1 MTTPT
6 TLPPTGTGTAP
17 SPEGSPAPS
26 RRSSLAAAGSR
37 QSNLAGRIAGW
48 SARHRRAAVLGWLLF
63 VVAATALSAVVGT
76 VEVQSSESGHGD
88 SRRADEIIAAAGF
101 PDRAAEMVLVQSDT
115 LVADDPAF
123 RAAVADTTAAVERT
137 GRVLDVRSDAVS
149 ADRHAVLVTF
159 DLTGPAE
166 DAADRVGP
174 VRDAVAAVQRA
185 HPELYVAQTGGASIG
200 EAIGRTLDAD
210 MHRLSMLSIPV
221 TLGILVIAFGAL
233 LAAVLPMGLA
243 LTAFLGSLGL
253 LAVVSRI
260 APAVDTTMHLML
272 LMGLAVGV
280 DYCLFYLRREREER
294 ARGAS
299 AERALA
305 IAAATSGRSVL
316 ISALTVIIAMSGMFL
331 TQDATFVSMATGTI
345 LVVAT
350 AGVGSLTVLP
360 AVLSKLGD
368 RIDLGR
374 VPGIYRRQSSG
385 RFWRATMRVVL
396 RRPGV
401 SATLAAA
408 ALLVLAV
415 PLLGMRTAEEDVTAL
430 RKSAPALSAFVH
442 VKAAFP
448 GGAEP
453 AVLAIRADDV
463 TTPALTAAIAELKT
477 RALAT
482 GQLHEPVSVEVNPD
496 RTVAVVKVGLAG
508 SGVDAASEQ
517 AVRTLREQVVPRT
530 VQGVDGAEVLVT
542 GQAADSVDFNAALA
556 RSVPLV
562 FGFVLGLAFLLMLV
576 SFRSVVVAATAI
588 VLNLLSVAAA
598 YGLLVLVF
606 QHGWGEALL
615 GFESVG
621 SITNWV
627 PLFLF
632 VILFGLSMDYHVFVL
647 SRIREGHDRG
657 WPSRLAVSRGI
668 RGTAG
673 VITSAA
679 VVMVAVF
686 ALFTTGTLVSMKEL
700 GFGLAVAVLID
711 ATVVRAVL
719 LPAVMVLLGERNWYL
734 PRWLGWLPRLSH
746 EEPPDALPPTEP
758 IGAEPIGA
766 EPGR

>member
-1 MTTPT
+1 MTTST
-6 TLPPTGTGTAP
+6 ILPPPATGSGAGQAT
-17 SPEGSPAPS
+17 S
-26 RRSSLAAAGSR
+26 RNGNLAA
-37 QSNLAGRIAGW
+37 RIAGW
-48 SARHRRAAVLGWLLF
+48 SARHRGMAVLGWLLF
-63 VVAATALSAVVGT
+63 VIAATALSAVVGT
-76 VEVQSSESGHGD
+76 VEAKNSESGHGD

-101 PDRAAEMVLVQSDT
+101 PDRAAEMVLIQSDR
-115 LVADDPAF
+115 LVAEDPAF
-123 RAAVADTTAAVERT
+123 RAAVTDTVAAVEGT
-137 GRVLDVRSDAVS
+137 GQVLDVRSDAVS
-149 ADRHAVLVTF
+149 GDRRAVLVTF
-159 DLTGPAE
+159 ALTGPA
-166 DAADRVGP
+166 DGAADRVGP
-174 VRDAVAAVQRA
+174 VRDAVAAVQRD

-200 EAIGRTLDAD
+200 EAIGKTLDAD

-221 TLGILVIAFGAL
+221 TLGILIVAFGAL

-253 LAVVSRI
+253 LAAASRF

-294 ARGAS
+294 ARGAGPGQ
-299 AERALA
+299 ALA

-331 TQDATFVSMATGTI
+331 TQDTTFISLATGTI

-350 AGVGSLTVLP
+350 AAVGALTVLP

-374 VPGIYRRQSSG
+374 VPGLYRRQSSG
-385 RFWRATMRVVL
+385 RFWRTTMGVVL
-396 RRPGV
+396 RRPGLSAV
-401 SATLAAA
+401 LATATL
-408 ALLVLAV
+408 LTLAV
-415 PLLGMRTAEEDVTAL
+415 PLLGMRTAEEDITAL
-430 RKSAPALSAFVH
+430 KNPAPALSAFLR

-453 AVLAIRADDV
+453 AVVAIRADDV
-463 TTPALTAAIAELKT
+463 TTPALTAAIDNLKA

-482 GQLHEPVSVEVNPD
+482 GQLHEPVTVEVNPD
-496 RTVAVVKVGLAG
+496 RTVAVVKVGLSG
-508 SGVDAASEQ
+508 SGVDAASER
-517 AVRTLREQVVPRT
+517 AVRTLREQVIPRT

-542 GQAADSVDFNAALA
+542 GLAADSVDFNAALG

-576 SFRSVVVAATAI
+576 SFRSLVVAVTAI

-657 WPSRLAVSRGI
+657 WPSKLAVSRGI

-686 ALFTTGTLVSMKEL
+686 ALFTTGTVVSMKEL
-700 GFGLAVAVLID
+700 GFGLAIAVLID
-711 ATVVRAVL
+711 ATIVRAVL
-719 LPAVMVLLGERNWYL
+719 LPSVMVLLGERNWYL
-734 PRWLGWLPRLSH
+734 PRWLGWLPRLSPD
-746 EEPPDALPPTEP
+746 EVPPGGLPQGVPTG
-758 IGAEPIGA
+758 IGLPA
-766 EPGR
+766 R

>member
-1 MTTPT
+1 MTTST
-6 TLPPTGTGTAP
+6 LLPPPDTGSDAG
-17 SPEGSPAPS
+17 PAAS
-26 RRSSLAAAGSR
+26 RNRNLAA
-37 QSNLAGRIAGW
+37 RIAGW
-48 SARHRRAAVLGWLLF
+48 SARHRGIAVLGWLLF

-76 VEVQSSESGHGD
+76 VEARNSESGHGD
-88 SRRADEIIAAAGF
+88 SRRADEIVAAAGF
-101 PDRAAEMVLVQSDT
+101 PDRAAEMVLVESDD
-115 LVADDPAF
+115 LVAEDPAF
-123 RAAVADTTAAVERT
+123 RAAVTDTVAAVERT
-137 GRVLDVRSDAVS
+137 GQVLDVRSDAVS
-149 ADRHAVLVTF
+149 GDRHAVLVTF
-159 DLTGPAE
+159 ALTGPAE
-166 DAADRVGP
+166 GAADRVGP
-174 VRDAVAAVQRA
+174 VRDAVAAVQRD

-221 TLGILVIAFGAL
+221 TLGILIVAFGAL

-253 LAVVSRI
+253 LAAASRL

-294 ARGAS
+294 ARGAT
-299 AERALA
+299 AERALE

-331 TQDATFVSMATGTI
+331 TQDTTFISLATGTI

-350 AGVGSLTVLP
+350 AAVGALTVLP

-374 VPGIYRRQSSG
+374 VPGLYRRRSSG
-385 RFWRATMRVVL
+385 RFWRTTMNVVL
-396 RRPGV
+396 RRPGI
-401 SATLAAA
+401 SAALAAV
-408 ALLVLAV
+408 ALLTLAV
-415 PLLGMRTAEEDVTAL
+415 PLLGMRTAEEDITAL
-430 RKSAPALSAFVH
+430 KNPAPALSAFLR

-453 AVLAIRADDV
+453 AVVAIRADDV
-463 TTPALTAAIAELKT
+463 TTPALTAAIDDLKS

-482 GQLHEPVSVEVNPD
+482 GQLHEPVTVEVNPD
-496 RTVAVVKVGLAG
+496 RTVAVVKVGLSG
-508 SGVDAASEQ
+508 SGVDAVSEQ

-542 GQAADSVDFNAALA
+542 GLAADSVDFNAALG

-576 SFRSVVVAATAI
+576 SFRSLVVAVTAI

-657 WPSRLAVSRGI
+657 WPNKLAISRGI

-686 ALFTTGTLVSMKEL
+686 ALFTTGTVVSMKEL
-700 GFGLAVAVLID
+700 GFGLAIAVLID
-711 ATVVRAVL
+711 ATIVRAVL
-719 LPAVMVLLGERNWYL
+719 LPSVMVLLGERNWYL
-734 PRWLGWLPRLSH
+734 PRWLGWLPRLA
-746 EEPPDALPPTEP
+746 PDEVPSGGLPQGVPTGV
-758 IGAEPIGA
+758 GASV
-766 EPGR
+766 R

>member
-1 MTTPT
+1 MTTST
-6 TLPPTGTGTAP
+6 IVPPPITGPDPDSGPDP
-17 SPEGSPAPS
+17 SSGPAH
-26 RRSSLAAAGSR
+26 RRPGNLAAS
-37 QSNLAGRIAGW
+37 IAAW
-48 SARHRRAAVLGWLLF
+48 SARHRRTAVFGWLLF
-63 VVAATALSAVVGT
+63 VIAATALSAVIGT
-76 VEVQSSESGHGD
+76 VEAKNGEYGHGD

-101 PDRAAEMVLVQSDT
+101 PDRATEMVLVESAALT
-115 LVADDPAF
+115 ADAPAF
-123 RAAVADTTAAVERT
+123 RAAVDATVAAVERT
-137 GRVLDVRSDAVS
+137 GQVENVRSDAVS
-149 ADRHAVLVTF
+149 ADRHALLVTF
-159 DLTGPAE
+159 DLTGPA
-166 DAADRVGP
+166 DSAAERVGP
-174 VRDAVAAVQRA
+174 VRDAVAGVARA
-185 HPELYVAQTGGASIG
+185 HPDLYVAQTGGASIG
-200 EAIGRTLDAD
+200 EAIGKTLDAD

-221 TLGILVIAFGAL
+221 TLGILIVAFGAL

-253 LAVVSRI
+253 LALASRL

-294 ARGAS
+294 ARGAGP
-299 AERALA
+299 ERALA

-331 TQDATFVSMATGTI
+331 TQDATFVSLAVGTI

-350 AGVGSLTVLP
+350 AGVGALTVLP

-368 RIDLGR
+368 RVDLGR
-374 VPGIYRRQSSG
+374 VPGLYRRQSGGG
-385 RFWRATMRVVL
+385 RAWQVIMRTVL
-396 RRPGV
+396 RRPAR
-401 SATLAAA
+401 SATLAAV
-408 ALLVLAV
+408 ALLALAL
-415 PLLGMRTAEEDVTAL
+415 PLLGMRTAEEDITAM
-430 RKSAPALSAFVH
+430 KNPAPAMASFLRVQS
-442 VKAAFP
+442 AFP

-463 TTPALTAAIAELKT
+463 TTPALTAAIDNLRTEAV
-477 RALAT
+477 AT
-482 GQLHEPVSVEVNPD
+482 GRLHEPVTVEVSPD
-496 RTVAVVKVGLAG
+496 RTVAVVRVGLSG
-508 SGVDAASEQ
+508 SGVDATSER
-517 AVRTLREQVVPRT
+517 AVRTLRDQIVPRT

-542 GQAADSVDFNAALA
+542 GLSASSVDFNAALG

-576 SFRSVVVAATAI
+576 SFRSLVVAFTAI

-606 QHGWGEALL
+606 QHGWGAALL
-615 GFESVG
+615 DFSPVG
-621 SITNWV
+621 SVTNWV

-632 VILFGLSMDYHVFVL
+632 VILFGLSMDYHVFIL
-647 SRIREGHDRG
+647 SRIREGYDRG
-657 WPSRLAVSRGI
+657 WPNKLAVSRGI

-686 ALFTTGTLVSMKEL
+686 ALFTTGSLVSMKEL

-711 ATVVRAVL
+711 ATIVRAVL
-719 LPAVMVLLGERNWYL
+719 LPSVMVLLGDRNWYL

-746 EEPPDALPPTEP
+746 GEPV
-758 IGAEPIGA
+758 
-766 EPGR
+766 R

>member
-1 MTTPT
+1 MTTSTLLPPPT
-6 TLPPTGTGTAP
+6 T
-17 SPEGSPAPS
+17 GSDGGPAVS
-26 RRSSLAAAGSR
+26 HNRNLAA
-37 QSNLAGRIAGW
+37 RIAGW
-48 SARHRRAAVLGWLLF
+48 SARHRGIAVLGWLLF
-63 VVAATALSAVVGT
+63 VIAATALSAVVGT
-76 VEVQSSESGHGD
+76 VEAKSSESGHGD

-101 PDRAAEMVLVQSDT
+101 PDRAAEMVLIESDD
-115 LVADDPAF
+115 LVAEDPAF
-123 RAAVADTTAAVERT
+123 RAAVTDTVAAVERT
-137 GRVLDVRSDAVS
+137 GQVLDVRSDAVS
-149 ADRHAVLVTF
+149 GDRHAVLVTF
-159 DLTGPAE
+159 GLTGPAE
-166 DAADRVGP
+166 GAADRVGP

-221 TLGILVIAFGAL
+221 TLGILIVAFGAL

-253 LAVVSRI
+253 LAAASRL

-294 ARGAS
+294 DRGAT
-299 AERALA
+299 APQALA

-331 TQDATFVSMATGTI
+331 TQDTTFISLATGTI

-350 AGVGSLTVLP
+350 AAVGSLTVLP

-374 VPGIYRRQSSG
+374 VPGLYRRRSSG
-385 RFWRATMRVVL
+385 RFWRTTMNVVL
-396 RRPGV
+396 RRPGI
-401 SATLAAA
+401 SAALAAVTLLTLAA
-408 ALLVLAV
+408 
-415 PLLGMRTAEEDVTAL
+415 PLLGMRTAEEDITAL
-430 RKSAPALSAFVH
+430 KNPAPALGAFLR

-453 AVLAIRADDV
+453 AVVAIRADDV
-463 TTPALTAAIAELKT
+463 TTPALTAAIDDLKT

-482 GQLHEPVSVEVNPD
+482 GQLHEPVTVEVNPD
-496 RTVAVVKVGLAG
+496 RTVAVVRVGLAG
-508 SGVDAASEQ
+508 SGVDATSER
-517 AVRTLREQVVPRT
+517 AVRVLREQVVPRT

-542 GQAADSVDFNAALA
+542 GLAADSVDFNAALG

-576 SFRSVVVAATAI
+576 SFRSLVVAATAI

-598 YGLLVLVF
+598 YGLLVVVF

-657 WPSRLAVSRGI
+657 WPSKLAVSRGI

-686 ALFTTGTLVSMKEL
+686 ALFTTGTVVSMKEL
-700 GFGLAVAVLID
+700 GFGLAIAVLID
-711 ATVVRAVL
+711 ATIVRAVL

-734 PRWLGWLPRLSH
+734 PRWLGWLPRLS
-746 EEPPDALPPTEP
+746 PDEVPSGGLSQGVPTGG
-758 IGAEPIGA
+758 GASV
-766 EPGR
+766 R

>member
-1 MTTPT
+1 MTTST
-6 TLPPTGTGTAP
+6 ILPPPVTGSA
-17 SPEGSPAPS
+17 PAPVAS
-26 RRSSLAAAGSR
+26 GKGNLAA
-37 QSNLAGRIAGW
+37 RIAGW
-48 SARHRRAAVLGWLLF
+48 SARHRRIAVLGWLLF
-63 VVAATALSAVVGT
+63 VIAATALSAVVGT
-76 VEVQSSESGHGD
+76 VEAKNSESGHGD

-101 PDRAAEMVLVQSDT
+101 PDRAAEMVLVESDS
-115 LVADDPAF
+115 LVAEDPAF
-123 RAAVADTTAAVERT
+123 RAAVTDTTAAIERT
-137 GRVLDVRSDAVS
+137 GQVLDVRSDAVS

-166 DAADRVGP
+166 GAADRVGP
-174 VRDAVAAVQRA
+174 VRDAVAAVQRD

-200 EAIGRTLDAD
+200 AAIGRTLDAD

-221 TLGILVIAFGAL
+221 TLGILIVAFGAL

-253 LAVVSRI
+253 LAAASRI

-280 DYCLFYLRREREER
+280 DYCLFYLRRDREER
-294 ARGAS
+294 ARGAT
-299 AERALA
+299 APQALA

-316 ISALTVIIAMSGMFL
+316 ISALTVIIAMSGMYL
-331 TQDATFVSMATGTI
+331 TQDTTFISLATGTI

-350 AGVGSLTVLP
+350 AAVGSLTVLP

-368 RIDLGR
+368 RVDLGR
-374 VPGIYRRQSSG
+374 VPGLYRRQSSG
-385 RFWRATMRVVL
+385 RFWRATMGVVL
-396 RRPGV
+396 RRPGF
-401 SATLAAA
+401 SAVLAAA
-408 ALLVLAV
+408 TLLALAV
-415 PLLGMRTAEEDVTAL
+415 PLLGMRTAEEDITAL
-430 RKSAPALSAFVH
+430 KNPAPALSAFLR

-453 AVLAIRADDV
+453 AVVAIRADDV
-463 TTPALTAAIAELKT
+463 TTPALTAAIDNLKT

-482 GQLHEPVSVEVNPD
+482 GVLHEPVSVEVNPD
-496 RTVAVVKVGLAG
+496 RTVAVVKVGLSG
-508 SGVDAASEQ
+508 SGVDATSEA
-517 AVRTLREQVVPRT
+517 AVRTLREQVIPRT

-542 GQAADSVDFNAALA
+542 GLAADSVDFNAALG

-576 SFRSVVVAATAI
+576 SFRSLVVAATAI
-588 VLNLLSVAAA
+588 MLNLLSVAAA
-598 YGLLVLVF
+598 YGLLVLFF

-657 WPSRLAVSRGI
+657 WPSKLAVSRGI

-711 ATVVRAVL
+711 ATIVRAVL
-719 LPAVMVLLGERNWYL
+719 LPSVMVLLGERNWYL
-734 PRWLGWLPRLSH
+734 PRWLDWLPRLSH
-746 EEPPDALPPTEP
+746 GEVPAGGLPQGVPT
-758 IGAEPIGA
+758 GAGPA
-766 EPGR
+766 R

>member
-1 MTTPT
+1 MTTSI
-6 TLPPTGTGTAP
+6 TLSPPPPGPGTR
-17 SPEGSPAPS
+17 PAPG
-26 RRSSLAAAGSR
+26 RRG
-37 QSNLAGRIAGW
+37 NLAGRIAGW
-48 SARHRRAAVLGWLLF
+48 SARHRAAAVLGWLLF
-63 VVAATALSAVVGT
+63 VVAATALSVVVGT
-76 VEVQSSESGHGD
+76 VEAKDSDYGRGES
-88 SRRADEIIAAAGF
+88 RQADEIIAAAGF
-101 PDRAAEMVLVQSDT
+101 PDRAAEMVLIESDG
-115 LVADDPAF
+115 LDVDDAAF
-123 RAAVADTTAAVERT
+123 RAAVADTATAVERT
-137 GRVLDVRSDAVS
+137 GRVENVRSDAVS

-166 DAADRVGP
+166 GAADRVGP
-174 VRDAVAAVQRA
+174 VRDAVATVQRN

-200 EAIGRTLDAD
+200 EAMGRTLDAD

-221 TLGILVIAFGAL
+221 TLGILIVAFGAL

-253 LAVVSRI
+253 LALASRF

-294 ARGAS
+294 ARGADP
-299 AERALA
+299 EQALA

-331 TQDATFVSMATGTI
+331 TQDTTFISLATGTI
-345 LVVAT
+345 LVVA
-350 AGVGSLTVLP
+350 AAAVGSLTVLP

-374 VPGIYRRQSSG
+374 VPGLYRRQSDG
-385 RFWRATMRVVL
+385 RFWRKTIRAVL
-396 RRPGV
+396 RRPGL

-408 ALLVLAV
+408 ALLALAL

-430 RKSAPALSAFVH
+430 KNPAPALSAYLR

-453 AVLAIRADDV
+453 AVVAIRADDV
-463 TTPALTAAIAELKT
+463 TTPALTAAIDDLEA

-482 GQLHEPVSVEVNPD
+482 GQLHGPITVEVNPD
-496 RTVAVVKVGLAG
+496 RTVAVVRVGVSG
-508 SGVDAASEQ
+508 SGVDAASER
-517 AVRTLREQVVPRT
+517 AVRTLREQVIPRT
-530 VQGVDGAEVLVT
+530 VSGVDGAEVWVT
-542 GQAADSVDFNAALA
+542 GLAADSVDFNAALG

-576 SFRSVVVAATAI
+576 SFRSVVVALTAI
-588 VLNLLSVAAA
+588 VLNLLSVAAT

-615 GFESVG
+615 DFESVG
-621 SITNWV
+621 AITNWV

-647 SRIREGHDRG
+647 SRIREGYDRG
-657 WPSRLAVSRGI
+657 WPSRLSISHGI

-679 VVMVAVF
+679 MVMVAVF
-686 ALFTTGTLVSMKEL
+686 ALFTTGSVVSMKEL
-700 GFGLAVAVLID
+700 GFGLAIAVLID

-719 LPAVMVLLGERNWYL
+719 LPAVMALLGDRNWYL
-734 PRWLGWLPRLSH
+734 PRWLEWLPRFSH
-746 EEPPDALPPTEP
+746 GDAPAGRDGGDGGGEPSGWPPYEDRKA
-758 IGAEPIGA
+758 GLV
-766 EPGR
+766 GRPTV

>member
-1 MTTPT
+1 MTTST
-6 TLPPTGTGTAP
+6 TLPPPVTGPDAGPAT
-17 SPEGSPAPS
+17 SPK
-26 RRSSLAAAGSR
+26 
-37 QSNLAGRIAGW
+37 SNLAARIAGW

-63 VVAATALSAVVGT
+63 VVAATVLGSAIGT
-76 VEVQSSESGHGD
+76 VEAKNSEYGHGD

-101 PDRAAEMVLVQSDT
+101 PDRATEMVLIESDS
-115 LVADDPAF
+115 LVADDSAF
-123 RAAVADTTAAVERT
+123 RAAVTATTTAVERT
-137 GRVLDVRSDAVS
+137 GRVENVRSGAVS
-149 ADRHAVLVTF
+149 ADRHAQLVTF
-159 DLTGPAE
+159 DLAGPAE
-166 DAADRVGP
+166 DADERVGP
-174 VRDAVAAVQRA
+174 VRDAVAAVQRD
-185 HPELYVAQTGGASIG
+185 HPGLYVAQTGGASIG
-200 EAIGRTLDAD
+200 EAIGKTLDAD

-221 TLGILVIAFGAL
+221 TLGILIVAFGAL

-253 LAVVSRI
+253 LAVASRF

-294 ARGAS
+294 DRGADP
-299 AERALA
+299 ERALA

-331 TQDATFVSMATGTI
+331 TQDATFISLATGTI

-350 AGVGSLTVLP
+350 AAVGSLTVLP

-374 VPGIYRRQSSG
+374 VPGLYRRQSSG
-385 RFWRATMRVVL
+385 RFWRTIMNAVL
-396 RRPGV
+396 RRPRF
-401 SATLAAA
+401 SAVLAGAL
-408 ALLVLAV
+408 LLVLAL
-415 PLLGMRTAEEDVTAL
+415 PLLGMRTAEEDITAL
-430 RKSAPALSAFVH
+430 KNPAPALSAFVR
-442 VKAAFP
+442 VQQAFP

-453 AVLAIRADDV
+453 AVVAIRADDV
-463 TTPALTAAIAELKT
+463 TTPALTAAIDELRT
-477 RALAT
+477 RAVAT
-482 GQLHEPVSVEVNPD
+482 GQLHEPVTVEVNPD
-496 RTVAVVKVGLAG
+496 RTVAVVRVGLSG
-508 SGVDAASEQ
+508 SGVDATSEQ
-517 AVRTLREQVVPRT
+517 AVRTLREQIVPRT
-530 VQGVDGAEVLVT
+530 VQGVDGAEVRVT
-542 GQAADSVDFNAALA
+542 GLAADSVDFNAALG

-576 SFRSVVVAATAI
+576 SFRSLVVAVTAI

-606 QHGWGEALL
+606 QHGWGETLL
-615 GFESVG
+615 DFESVG
-621 SITNWV
+621 SVTNWV

-632 VILFGLSMDYHVFVL
+632 VILFGLSMDYHVFIL

-657 WPSRLAVSRGI
+657 WPNKLAVSRGI

-686 ALFTTGTLVSMKEL
+686 ALFTTGTVVSMKEL

-711 ATVVRAVL
+711 ATIVRAVL
-719 LPAVMVLLGERNWYL
+719 LPSVMVLLGHRNWYL

-746 EEPPDALPPTEP
+746 GEPPAGELTDGGLPAGAPYRGEPVGTGPTY
-758 IGAEPIGA
+758 
-766 EPGR
+766 

>member
-1 MTTPT
+1 MTTS
-6 TLPPTGTGTAP
+6 TLPPPTTRADP
-17 SPEGSPAPS
+17 RAEAARRPAN
-26 RRSSLAAAGSR
+26 LAA
-37 QSNLAGRIAGW
+37 RIAGW
-48 SARHRRAAVLGWLLF
+48 SARHRATAVLGWLLF
-63 VVAATALSAVVGT
+63 VIAATALSTVLGT
-76 VEVQSSESGHGD
+76 VEVTDSESGHGD

-101 PDRAAEMVLVQSDT
+101 PDRAGEVVLIESDE
-115 LVADDPAF
+115 LVTDAPAF
-123 RAAVADTTAAVERT
+123 RATVAATIAAVERT
-137 GRVLDVRSDAVS
+137 GRVENIRSDAVS
-149 ADRHAVLVTF
+149 ADRHATLVTF

-174 VRDAVAAVQRA
+174 VRDAVAAVQRD
-185 HPELYVAQTGGASIG
+185 HPDLYVAQTGGASIG
-200 EAIGRTLDAD
+200 EALNKTLDAD

-221 TLGILVIAFGAL
+221 TLGILIVAFGAL

-253 LAVVSRI
+253 LALASRL

-294 ARGAS
+294 AKGAS
-299 AERALA
+299 GEQALA

-331 TQDATFVSMATGTI
+331 TQDATFISLAVGTI

-350 AGVGSLTVLP
+350 AGVGALTVLP

-368 RIDLGR
+368 RVDLGR
-374 VPGIYRRQSSG
+374 VPGLYRRQSSG
-385 RFWRATMRVVL
+385 RATRAFLGAVL
-396 RRPGV
+396 RRPGL
-401 SATLAAA
+401 SATVAVA
-408 ALLVLAV
+408 ALLTLAL

-430 RKSAPALSAFVH
+430 KNPGPALTAFLRVQS
-442 VKAAFP
+442 AFP

-453 AVLAIRADDV
+453 AVVAIRADDV
-463 TTPALTAAIAELKT
+463 ATPALTAAIDNLRTEAV
-477 RALAT
+477 AT
-482 GQLHEPVSVEVNPD
+482 GRLHEPVTVEVNPD
-496 RTVAVVKVGLAG
+496 RTVALVRLGLSG
-508 SGVDAASEQ
+508 SGVDATSEQ
-517 AVRTLREQVVPRT
+517 AVRTLREQVIPRT
-530 VQGVDGAEVLVT
+530 VQGVGGAEVLVT
-542 GQAADSVDFNAALA
+542 GLAASSVDFNAALG

-576 SFRSVVVAATAI
+576 SFRSLVVALTAI

-598 YGLLVLVF
+598 YGLLVVVF
-606 QHGWGEALL
+606 QHGWGASLL
-615 GFESVG
+615 DFTSVG

-632 VILFGLSMDYHVFVL
+632 VILFGLSMDYHVFIL

-657 WPSRLAVSRGI
+657 WPSRLAISRGI

-686 ALFTTGTLVSMKEL
+686 ALFTTGSLVSMKEL

-711 ATVVRAVL
+711 ATIVRAVL
-719 LPAVMVLLGERNWYL
+719 LPSVMVLLGHRNWYL
-734 PRWLGWLPRLSH
+734 PRWLEWLPRVSH
-746 EEPPDALPPTEP
+746 GEAPHGERSPWASTS
-758 IGAEPIGA
+758 
-766 EPGR
+766 